1 MPAPASGS
9 AVPLRN
15 RIAGPAALLLA
26 ALSPGGAEVIDLG
39 FDRVSW
45 RFESQGRYLEVADP
59 RGLRQIFHPWAE
71 AEAGD
76 YGALTTRVRLPADW
90 RGPVWLNLFAEDTY
104 VGDGWDQARER
115 WTHTYASAHHFAGH
129 RFKQVLADGRLVWE
143 RDVGDAEGP
152 GSYVQIELAGLSPG
166 DEFDLTLRIF
176 DRVASGERLPG
187 DEFFL
192 GVWSWDGLADPEE
205 ARKKFYTRLFLGDV
219 ALSPEPLP
227 WERNPARRPVPFA
240 PVARDPAPPAAG
252 ARHTFRLDAPG
263 GLPPEGYPATWGVP
277 FARGRLPDPGR
288 VRLTGAA
295 GEALPLQTRVLT
307 RWDDGSVRWLLLDFP
322 ARAADREGG
331 LTLEYGAAVEPAPA
345 AGELTAV
352 ASAEGVSVDTGVLS
366 FRVRRGSE
374 SLIEAVELGGRR
386 LAEDLAA
393 RVVTRD
399 GWERT
404 PFLAVAD
411 SVAVEEAG
419 SERVAVLA
427 TGMLSADGGTL
438 GRFSLR
444 VHAYRGRP
452 WIRLFFRIFNDTDPP
467 AQLVEEISL
476 RLQTSLKDGE
486 AVAGLHRSPTGDS
499 EMERLLV
506 RQHRAD
512 GFEVFGGD
520 DRRKERGTH
529 WEAPMALEAGGLGV
543 AGRVRHFRQLYP
555 KRMWAGQGGQLVFDL
570 FTPTIEYEQYVM
582 SRGEARR
589 HELLLCFY
597 EGGLEPHLPAF
608 EAFASPPALIS
619 PEWYAGNGALGLGAP
634 LTAAADGPLHE
645 LIAAGGAPGLA
656 CTQPLGLRNWPD
668 HYSDSVY
675 SAYRGTWGNMYQE
688 VDYGALA
695 VSLLAGRRDFFDYAE
710 AYQRHF
716 IDLDIC
722 HYHPDPTLVGASYGI
737 APYHTGSR
745 PYALNAPVSGLFLLW
760 SLTGDQDAFDAAGGI
775 ADWLV
780 KEAVGVGAGSGRAA
794 GWPLRSAVIAWE
806 YTGRERYLDFA
817 AGLAGTAL
825 KQLHPRLGHF
835 SEPPATW
842 HYRGGIPGMNAIL
855 SAGLMRYWRASGDE
869 EVGRAVSQLAHD
881 MAYSWMSP
889 LEPGFIYG
897 NDPLQHVYLVAYAL
911 QDVLP
916 LFWGYELTGETA
928 FLDKARQVMEACI
941 LAEEYRGQALG
952 LSRYWELQDVLHYRA
967 VHRRL
972 QAGD

>member
-9 AVPLRN
+9 AVPLPS
-15 RIAGPAALLLA
+15 RIAVPAGLLLA
-26 ALSPGGAEVIDLG
+26 ALSPGAAEVIDLG

-45 RFESQGRYLEVADP
+45 RFESRGLYLEVADP
-59 RGLRQIFHPWAE
+59 RGLRQVFHPWAP
-71 AEAGD
+71 AAAGD
-76 YGALTTRVRLPADW
+76 YGALTTRVRLPRDW

-104 VGDGWDQARER
+104 VAEGWDQARER

-129 RFKQVLADGRLVWE
+129 RFKQVLVDGRIVWE
-143 RDVGDAEGP
+143 RDVGDAEGA
-152 GSYVQIELAGLSPG
+152 GSYVQVDLGDLAPG

-176 DRVASGERLPG
+176 DRVASAERLPG

-205 ARKKFYTRLFLGDV
+205 ARKRFYTRLFLGDV
-219 ALSPEPLP
+219 ALSREPLP
-227 WERNPARRPVPFA
+227 WERNPARRPIPFA
-240 PVARDPAPPAAG
+240 PVTPEPAEPAPEG
-252 ARHTFRLDAPG
+252 RHTFRLDAPG

-277 FARGRLPDPGR
+277 FARARLTDPAR
-288 VRLTGAA
+288 VRLVGAA
-295 GEALPLQTRVLT
+295 GEAVPLQTRVLT

-322 ARAADREGG
+322 ARPEDLESG
-331 LTLEYGAAVEPAPA
+331 LTLEYGEEVEPPPA
-345 AGELTAV
+345 AGGLTAV
-352 ASAEGVSVDTGVLS
+352 DDGEGVSVDTGVLR
-366 FRVRRGSE
+366 FRVRRGGQA
-374 SLIEAVELGGRR
+374 LIEAVDLTDRR
-386 LAEDLAA
+386 LAEGLVA

-399 GWERT
+399 GWERSRYR
-404 PFLAVAD
+404 AVAD
-411 SVAVEEAG
+411 SVSVEEAG
-419 SERVAVLA
+419 SERVTVLA
-427 TGMLSADGGTL
+427 AGMLAADGRTL
-438 GRFSLR
+438 GRFTLR
-444 VHAYRGRP
+444 AHAYRGRP
-452 WIRLFFRIFNDTDPP
+452 WIRLFFRLFNDTGAP

-476 RLQTSLKDGE
+476 RLETGLRDGD
-486 AVAGLHRSPTGDS
+486 AVAGSHRSPTGDS

-520 DRRKERGTH
+520 DRRWERGSH
-529 WEAPMALEAGGLGV
+529 WEAPMSLEAGGRGV
-543 AGRVRHFRQLYP
+543 AGMVRHFRQLYP
-555 KRMWAGQGGQLVFDL
+555 KRMWAGHGGRLVFDL

-608 EAFASPPALIS
+608 EAFARPPALIS
-619 PEWYAGNGALGLGAP
+619 PEWYAENGALGLGAP
-634 LTAAADGPLHE
+634 LTAGSDGPLHD

-668 HYSDSVY
+668 QYSDSVY

-722 HYHPDPTLVGASYGI
+722 HHHPDSTFVGASYGI

-760 SLTGDQDAFDAAGGI
+760 SLTGDEDAFEAAAGI

-780 KEAVGVGAGSGRAA
+780 REGIGVGAGSGRAA

-817 AGLAGTAL
+817 AGLAGTVL

-842 HYRGGIPGMNAIL
+842 HYRGGVPGMNAVL
-855 SAGLMRYWRASGDE
+855 AAGLMRYWRATGDE
-869 EVGRAVSQLAHD
+869 EVGRALSQLAHN

-889 LEPGFIYG
+889 TEPGFIYG
-897 NDPLQHVYLVAYAL
+897 NDPLQHVYLVGYAL

-928 FLDKARQVMEACI
+928 FLDKAQQVMKACI
-941 LAEEYRGQALG
+941 LAEEFRGQALG

-972 QAGD
+972 RAGG

>member
-1 MPAPASGS
+1 M
-9 AVPLRN
+9 PLRS
-15 RIAGPAALLLA
+15 RAGALAGLLLA
-26 ALSPGGAEVIDLG
+26 GVSPGAAEVIDLG
-39 FDRVSW
+39 FDRVEW
-45 RFESQGRYLEVADP
+45 RFESRGRYLEVADP

-76 YGALTTRVRLPADW
+76 HGSLTTRVRLPAHW
-90 RGPVWLNLFAEDTY
+90 QGPVWLNLFAEDTY
-104 VGDGWDQARER
+104 VGEGWDQARAG

-129 RFKQVLADGRLVWE
+129 RFKQVLVNGRLVWE
-143 RDVGDAEGP
+143 RDVGDAEGA
-152 GSYVQIELAGLSPG
+152 GSYVHVDLGELAPG
-166 DEFDLTLRIF
+166 GEFDLTLRIF
-176 DRVASGERLPG
+176 DRVASAEGLPG

-192 GVWSWDGLADPEE
+192 GVWSWDGLADPEA
-205 ARKKFYTRLFLGDV
+205 ARRKFYTRLFLGDM
-219 ALSPEPLP
+219 ALSPEPLS

-240 PVARDPAPPAAG
+240 PVTAVSVDPAAEG
-252 ARHTFRLDAPG
+252 RHTFRLDAPA

-277 FARGRLPDPGR
+277 FARGRLPDPAR
-288 VRLTGAA
+288 VRMVGAE

-322 ARAADREGG
+322 ARTQDRGSG
-331 LTLEYGAAVEPAPA
+331 LTLEYGAAVKPRPPA
-345 AGELTAV
+345 AGLTA
-352 ASAEGVSVDTGVLS
+352 AADGEGIRVDTGVLS
-366 FRVRRGSE
+366 FRVRRGAE
-374 SLIEAVELGGRR
+374 NLLEAVDLGGRR
-386 LAEDLAA
+386 LADGLVG

-404 PFLAVAD
+404 RWRAVAD
-411 SVAVEEAG
+411 SVSVEEAG
-419 SERVAVLA
+419 SERVTVLA
-427 TGMLSADGGTL
+427 TGRLAAGDRSL
-438 GRFSLR
+438 GRFTLR
-444 VHAYRGRP
+444 VHAWRGRP
-452 WIRLFFRIFNDTDPP
+452 WIRLFFRIFNDTAAP

-476 RLQTSLKDGE
+476 RLQTTLEDGE
-486 AVAGLHRSPTGDS
+486 AVAGAHRSPTGDS

-520 DRRKERGTH
+520 DRRQERGTH
-529 WEAPMALEAGGLGV
+529 WEAPMALEGGGLGV
-543 AGRVRHFRQLYP
+543 AGQVRHFRQLYP

-597 EGGLEPHLPAF
+597 EGGLDPHLPAF
-608 EAFASPPALIS
+608 EAFARPPALFS

-634 LTAAADGPLHE
+634 LTAASDGPLHD
-645 LIAAGGAPGLA
+645 LIAAVGAPGLA

-722 HYHPDPTLVGASYGI
+722 HYHPDPDFVGASYGI

-760 SLTGDQDAFDAAGGI
+760 SLTGDEDAFAAAAGI

-780 KEAVGVGAGSGRAA
+780 KEEIGVGAGSGRAA

-806 YTGRERYLDFA
+806 HTGRERYLEFA
-817 AGLAGTAL
+817 AGLAGAAL

-842 HYRGGIPGMNAIL
+842 HYRGGVPGMNAIL
-855 SAGLMRYWRASGDE
+855 AAGLMRYWRASGDE
-869 EVGRAVSQLAHD
+869 AAGRAVSQLAHD
-881 MAYSWMSP
+881 MAYSWMHP
-889 LEPGFIYG
+889 TEPGFIHG

-916 LFWGYELTGETA
+916 LFWGYELTGDAA
-928 FLDKARQVMEACI
+928 FLDKAQQVMEACI
-941 LAEEYRGQALG
+941 LADEYRGRALG

-972 QAGD
+972 QAGE